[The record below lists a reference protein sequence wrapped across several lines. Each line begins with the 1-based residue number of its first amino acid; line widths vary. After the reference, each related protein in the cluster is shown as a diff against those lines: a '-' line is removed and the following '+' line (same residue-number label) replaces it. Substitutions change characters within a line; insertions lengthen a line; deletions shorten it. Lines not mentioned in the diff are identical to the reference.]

1 MSKVRVH
8 LADDLSAVT
17 ANPALSKVGEALDC
31 VRRRAFELA
40 QARGS
45 APGREL
51 DDWLQAEKDLFFAPH
66 AEVNESEDGFRMM
79 ISAAGFDTTDI
90 EIVAMPQGVLVE
102 AKTERRL
109 EPRRDS
115 LRAGGLE
122 SKTLYRRFDFPFPI
136 EPGKVTARIDEGCLS
151 IDAPKRP
158 LERLPA
164 RAAAA

>member
-90 EIVAMPQGVLVE
+90 EIVAMPQGV
-102 AKTERRL
+102 
-109 EPRRDS
+109 
-115 LRAGGLE
+115 
-122 SKTLYRRFDFPFPI
+122 
-136 EPGKVTARIDEGCLS
+136 
-151 IDAPKRP
+151 
-158 LERLPA
+158 
-164 RAAAA
+164 